1 MPIISFI
8 EHILLEVFGKTK
20 RQTNTQMSSFIRQ
33 TMYVFK
39 RVQKE
44 KIVT

>member
-8 EHILLEVFGKTK
+8 EHILLEAFGKTK
-20 RQTNTQMSSFIRQ
+20 RQTYTQMSSFIRQ
-33 TMYVFK
+33 TMCVVK
-39 RVQKE
+39 CVQKE